1 MFLQSIFGE
10 KVSLVLEIIYFLTI
24 AFTVVLIVQQK
35 GDPLKTISWL
45 LVLFLLPVIGIV
57 FYFFFGKNYRK
68 EKIFSRK
75 GISDLEQ
82 MRILVQDTFIGLP
95 HSNLF
100 KNKKLHQKMNIMR
113 LLLNSSKSLVTEFNR
128 VKVLNNGENTFEA
141 IFRAIENA
149 RNHIHLEYYIID
161 DDTIGNRLR
170 ELLITK
176 AKEGIKIRLIYDDVG
191 CWSLP
196 DEFIESMTDAGIEV
210 FPFLPVRFPTLTYK
224 INYRNHRKIVVVD
237 GQVGFVGGL
246 NIADR
251 YLEGHRDYG
260 IWRDTHLQIEGEAV
274 SSLQVVFLIDWYFVS
289 GQVIREEKYFKTDRA
304 DEHHLVQITAS
315 GPDSDYASI
324 MQAYFAAIASAQA
337 SIYISSPYFMPNESI
352 LTALKTA
359 SLSGVDVRILLPA
372 RSDSKIVF
380 WATRSY
386 VTELLEAGINIYFYE
401 KGFPH
406 SKLLIVD
413 GVLSS
418 VGTANMDIRS
428 FDQNFEIS
436 ALIYDEAISRELQEY
451 YLTDLSNSSHITLNN
466 WEQRPRW
473 DSIRESVAR
482 LFSPLL

>member
-1 MFLQSIFGE
+1 MFFQSIFGE
-10 KVSLVLEIIYFLTI
+10 KVTLVLEIIYFLTI
-24 AFTVVLIVQQK
+24 AFTVVLIIQQK

-45 LVLFLLPVIGIV
+45 LVLFLLPIIGIV

-82 MRILVQDTFIGLP
+82 MRILIQDTFIELP

-113 LLLNSSKSLVTEFNR
+113 LLLNSSKSLVTEYNR
-128 VKVLNNGENTFEA
+128 VKVLNNGANTFEA
-141 IFRAIENA
+141 IFNAIEKA
-149 RNHIHLEYYIID
+149 TDHIHLEYYIID
-161 DDTIGNRLR
+161 DDKIGNILR
-170 ELLITK
+170 ELLIKK
-176 AKEGIKIRLIYDDVG
+176 ACEGIKIRLIYDDVG
-191 CWSLP
+191 CWSLS
-196 DEFIESMTDAGIEV
+196 DEFIESMTDVGIEV
-210 FPFLPVRFPTLTYK
+210 HPFLPVRFPTLTYK

-237 GQVGFVGGL
+237 GKIGFVGGL

-251 YLEGHRDYG
+251 YLEGNPMYG

-274 SSLQVVFLIDWYFVS
+274 SSLQVVFLIDWFFVS
-289 GQVIREEKYFKTDRA
+289 EQIIREEKYFKTEKA
-304 DEHHLVQITAS
+304 DEQHLVQITAS

-324 MQAYFAAIASAQA
+324 MQAYFAAIASAQS
-337 SIYISSPYFMPNESI
+337 SIYISSPYFLPNESI

-372 RSDSKIVF
+372 RSDSRIVF

-386 VTELLEAGINIYFYE
+386 VSELLEAGINIYFYE

-436 ALIYDEAISRELQEY
+436 ALLYDEAISKELQEY
-451 YLTDLSNSSHITLNN
+451 YLTDLTNSSHITLDT
-466 WEQRPRW
+466 WETRPRW

-482 LFSPLL
+482 IFSPLL